1 MGVSCIRDV
10 LKKHDISSVL
20 VERRYN
26 AIDFY
31 CVPANEPMLEATLL
45 SLTSSF

>member
-1 MGVSCIRDV
+1 MGVSCIRDI
-10 LKKHDISSVL
+10 LMKHNISSVL

-31 CVPANEPMLEATLL
+31 CVPADEPILEATLL
-45 SLTSSF
+45 SLTGSF